1 LPNVNKG
8 IWIRKVPIDDS
19 TVYILI
25 DQRIPT
31 HNLITHKDNNTI
43 NMSAEV
49 DNDEKEAGLK
59 TEDGE
64 DVQIESWGSS
74 SETSLDFTG
83 KSLAPMH
90 HFINA
95 IK

>member
-1 LPNVNKG
+1 
-8 IWIRKVPIDDS
+8 
-19 TVYILI
+19 
-25 DQRIPT
+25 
-31 HNLITHKDNNTI
+31 
-43 NMSAEV
+43 MSAEV

-83 KSLAPMH
+83 KSLAHASFYKCYKVTIKHKSKP
-90 HFINA
+90 FVLEKQAFENLPAYYKFQTITIN
-95 IK
+95 